1 MLHLRSMKWPVGG
14 ELELGPANEQVT
26 RPVLALFSLFFFKPH
41 SHGYMPTLF
50 LCMSSVAGRDRGY
63 SFRNTAATFCSL
75 STFTLSH
82 GLVRTEFLQS
92 TENLLLPSR
101 RVHC

>member
-26 RPVLALFSLFFFKPH
+26 GPVLALFSLFFFLNPH

-50 LCMSSVAGRDRGY
+50 LCMSSVAGRDRGIFVPKY
-63 SFRNTAATFCSL
+63 GRY
-75 STFTLSH
+75 
-82 GLVRTEFLQS
+82 V
-92 TENLLLPSR
+92 LLPLYFCILTWSCSH
-101 RVHC
+101 RVSPIN